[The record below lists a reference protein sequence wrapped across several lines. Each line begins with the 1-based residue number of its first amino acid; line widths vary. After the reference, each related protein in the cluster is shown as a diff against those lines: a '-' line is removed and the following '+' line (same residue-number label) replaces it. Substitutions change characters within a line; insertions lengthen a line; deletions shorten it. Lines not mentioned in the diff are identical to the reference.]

1 MQIAQYLLSM
11 KQIFVIILGLWIST
25 AWSTV
30 LTPLSTSKADL
41 SIPYTMGT
49 HKLAAKGF
57 EGKIEYNEKLNQIS
71 SGTISLNV
79 TNIIGDKKTLVCHM
93 QESLT
98 LDYEKSDFPDDH
110 VCEDDELPTVGK
122 NSPVYPVIT
131 AELLNHS
138 IESNILRIKWNI
150 HGLSKII
157 DTPIKMHWEDSSQN
171 LSIEAEQKLKLSD
184 FGIIV
189 KKFLFIGVKDEV
201 IVNIKLNLKE
211 E

>member
-1 MQIAQYLLSM
+1 MNQL
-11 KQIFVIILGLWIST
+11 FVIILSLWIST
-25 AWSTV
+25 AWSTE
-30 LTPLSTSKADL
+30 LKPISTSKADL

-49 HKLAAKGF
+49 HKLEAKDF
-57 EGKIEYNEKLNQIS
+57 EGKIEYNEKLHQIS

-79 TNIIGDKKTLVCHM
+79 TNIIGNKRTLVCHM

-131 AELLNHS
+131 AELLKHS
-138 IESNILRIKWNI
+138 IESNTLRIKWSI
-150 HGLSKII
+150 HGQSKVI
-157 DTPIKMHWEDSSQN
+157 DTPIKMQWEDSSRN
-171 LSIEAEQKLKLSD
+171 LSIEAELKLKLSD
-184 FGIIV
+184 FNIIV

-201 IVNIKLNLKE
+201 LVNIKLNLKE

>member
-1 MQIAQYLLSM
+1 MQIAQYHINMNQL
-11 KQIFVIILGLWIST
+11 FAIILSLWIST
-25 AWSTV
+25 AWSTI
-30 LTPLSTSKADL
+30 LKPISTSRADL

-49 HKLAAKGF
+49 HKLEAKGF

-79 TNIIGDKKTLVCHM
+79 KNIIGDKKTLICHM

-98 LDYEKSDFPDDH
+98 LSYEKSDFPDDH
-110 VCEDDELPTVGK
+110 VCEDDELPIVGK
-122 NSPVYPVIT
+122 NSPAYPVIT

-138 IESNILRIKWNI
+138 IESNVLRIKWNI

-157 DTPIKMHWEDSSQN
+157 DTPIKMHWEDSSRN
-171 LSIEAEQKLKLSD
+171 LSIEAEQKLKISE

-201 IVNIKLNLKE
+201 LVNIKLNLKE